1 MHPCVHVMH
10 VFYDFTSFCDKQS
23 FIYFERLSFNVEVD
37 LVCQELACWDWLM
50 GLRSALHL
58 LALVP

>member
-1 MHPCVHVMH
+1 MH
-10 VFYDFTSFCDKQS
+10 VFYDFTSFGDKQS